1 MRWYRFGTDFF
12 ACDFEKRKM
21 YWMYI
26 EFFGKK
32 QAGKDAPPNQ
42 SAVPYVFSGG
52 SKPPPYKDAWINFK
66 NYNRYSVVGADSI
79 SARME
84 PGDHIRIRRSALQLL
99 RKR

>member
-1 MRWYRFGTDFF
+1 
-12 ACDFEKRKM
+12 M

-32 QAGKDAPPNQ
+32 QAGKDVPPNQ

-66 NYNRYSVVGADSI
+66 F
-79 SARME
+79 
-84 PGDHIRIRRSALQLL
+84 
-99 RKR
+99 KCKF